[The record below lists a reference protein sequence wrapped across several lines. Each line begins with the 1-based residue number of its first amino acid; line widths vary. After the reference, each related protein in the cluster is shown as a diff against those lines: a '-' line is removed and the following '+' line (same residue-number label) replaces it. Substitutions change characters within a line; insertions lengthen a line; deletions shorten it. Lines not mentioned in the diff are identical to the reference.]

1 MAIERRRSKTPLSV
15 WLAAA
20 TAGCLAGG
28 AGWISGAG
36 GMGAAVLAG
45 IGAMATLAGS
55 VLATRGT
62 NGGRSPA
69 LTRMMGPNQ
78 VRALLDQAPLR
89 IVLKD
94 TAGRYVF
101 LNRSAEAWFGIG
113 TDTALGK
120 HPSEVFPRELAK
132 LYDAADRLVLE
143 TDQPQQTQIAH
154 PRGDRVF
161 HSSVMKYPI
170 HADDGAIVGI
180 GAIGTDVTGRFDAE
194 RALLDAKEAAERA
207 NHLKSAFLAAM
218 SHELRTPLNAII
230 GFSDLI
236 DMELYGPVGDPRYR
250 EYVRDVGASGR
261 HLLGIVNDILDL
273 ARIEAGREALNEE
286 TIDLEEVIDNVMRT
300 MQVHADRGGVDLRLR
315 VVRALPHLYCDARR
329 VRQILF
335 NLVSNAVKFTPSGGL
350 VTVAARVVGDLE
362 IEVRDTGVGIPAHE
376 IPALFEPFNRVI
388 NHLTR
393 GAEGAGLG
401 LALTQRFVQMHG
413 GSISVSS
420 APGTGTVVTVRLPAA
435 RLVEH
440 ADADMPG

>member
-1 MAIERRRSKTPLSV
+1 MAIRGYRTKLSPLVWVMSV
-15 WLAAA
+15 S
-20 TAGCLAGG
+20 AGIVAGIT
-28 AGWISGAG
+28 GWALGTGSI
-36 GMGAAVLAG
+36 GAAGLAC
-45 IGAMATLAGS
+45 IGVAATLAGAFS
-55 VLATRGT
+55 VGQGPYGAPL
-62 NGGRSPA
+62 PP

-78 VRALLDQAPLR
+78 LRALLDQAPLR

-94 TAGRYVF
+94 TAGHYVL
-101 LNRSAEAWFGIG
+101 LNRSAEAWFGVA
-113 TDTALGK
+113 TEVALGK
-120 HPSEVFPRELAK
+120 HAYQVFPPELAK

-143 TDQPQQTQIAH
+143 TGRPQQTQIAH
-154 PRGDRVF
+154 PRGERVF
-161 HSSVMKYPI
+161 HASVMKYPI
-170 HADDGAIVGI
+170 HGDDGTIIGI
-180 GAIGTDVTGRFDAE
+180 GAIGTDVTGRFEAE

-236 DMELYGPVGDPRYR
+236 DMEPYGPVGDPRYR

-273 ARIEAGREALNEE
+273 ARIEAGREALTEE
-286 TIDLEEVIDNVMRT
+286 TIDLEELLDNVMRT
-300 MQVHADRGGVDLRLR
+300 MQVRADRGGVDLRLR
-315 VVRALPHLYCDARR
+315 IMRALPPLYCDARR

-362 IEVRDTGVGIPAHE
+362 MEVRDTGVGIPAHE

-388 NHLTR
+388 NHLMR

-435 RLVEH
+435 RLVEPVE
-440 ADADMPG
+440 AEIRG